1 MPQVDDTAGV
11 HDRSEN
17 GVEGHGTRDRAGE
30 AGMSGRI
37 LACGGGGDFD
47 RFLLA
52 LSDAKRPRVCY
63 LPTAVGDMPAAIVR
77 FYQRFVPLS
86 CDPFHVELFGM
97 PERPAERVASAD
109 VVLVSGGNTANMLA
123 IWRVHGVDEAL
134 REAWARGAVLGGG
147 SAGANCWFDASITD
161 SFGPA
166 LAPLT
171 DGLGLL
177 TGSFC
182 PHYDSEERRRPV
194 YRDLVAGGSLPP
206 GIACDDAAAALY
218 EGTELA
224 ELVASGADARA
235 FRVTTAG
242 EEALDVR
249 AV

>member
-1 MPQVDDTAGV
+1 V
-11 HDRSEN
+11 
-17 GVEGHGTRDRAGE
+17 
-30 AGMSGRI
+30 SGRI

-63 LPTAVGDMPAAIVR
+63 LPTAMGDMPAAIVR
-77 FYQRFVPLS
+77 FYQRFTSLP

-97 PERPAERVASAD
+97 PEEPAERVASAD

-123 IWRVHGVDEAL
+123 IWRVHGIHDAL
-134 REAWARGAVLGGG
+134 RDAWARGAVLGGG
-147 SAGANCWFDASITD
+147 SAGANCWFEASITD

-166 LAPLT
+166 LAPLE

-194 YRDLVAGGSLPP
+194 YLDLVARGSLPP
-206 GIACDDAAAALY
+206 GIACDDASAALY
-218 EGTELA
+218 EGSELA
-224 ELVASGADARA
+224 ELVASSDRARA
-235 FRVTTAG
+235 FRVPAEG
-242 EEALDVR
+242 EQALDVR
-249 AV
+249 PI